1 MSETK
6 KTERM
11 KPMIITDPDTGH
23 EYTLE
28 FTRAS
33 VRKCEAAGLDI
44 NLAASK
50 SMTMIPLLF
59 WGAFQVH
66 HKNIKQETTDK
77 ILFDGLGGLNDEE
90 LSYLAELYAEPF
102 KSLIASEDEGTAAN
116 PRKMT
121 VKF

>member
-1 MSETK
+1 M
-6 KTERM
+6 TEEKSKRL
-11 KPMIITDPDTGH
+11 KPMVITDPDTNH

-28 FTRAS
+28 FTRES
-33 VRKCEAAGLDI
+33 VRRCEAAGLDI

-59 WGAFQVH
+59 WGAFQAH

-77 ILFDGLGGLNDEE
+77 ILFDGLGGLNDQE
-90 LSYLAELYAEPF
+90 LEYLANLYAEPF
-102 KSLIASEDEGTAAN
+102 KALIADTGEEEAN

-121 VKF
+121 VSF

>member
-1 MSETK
+1 MAEEKSK
-6 KTERM
+6 RL
-11 KPMIITDPDTGH
+11 KPMVITDPDTKH

-28 FTRAS
+28 FTRES
-33 VRKCEAAGLDI
+33 VRRCEAAGLDI

-59 WGAFQVH
+59 WGAFQAH

-77 ILFDGLGGLNDEE
+77 ILFDGLGGLNDQE
-90 LSYLAELYAEPF
+90 LEYLANLYAEPF
-102 KSLIASEDEGTAAN
+102 KALIADAGEEEAN

-121 VKF
+121 VSF

>member
-1 MSETK
+1 MAEEKSKRMNPMVIVDPETN
-6 KTERM
+6 
-11 KPMIITDPDTGH
+11 H
-23 EYTLE
+23 EYKLE
-28 FTRAS
+28 FNRDS
-33 VRKCEAAGLDI
+33 VRKCEAMGLDI

-59 WGAFQVH
+59 WGAFQAH

-77 ILFDGLGGLNDEE
+77 ILFDGLGGLSDEE
-90 LSYLAELYAEPF
+90 IAYLAELYAEPF
-102 KSLIASEDEGTAAN
+102 KALIVTDDEGTGEN